1 MLLSDDHKKKTQLY
15 HQNLGDFFFLEV
27 CSFLFC
33 ISTDLSTFN
42 LGKQGLDFFFP
53 SWLHAFWYYLTLAGF
68 FGRGCLNPQPVL

>member
-42 LGKQGLDFFFP
+42 LGKQGLDFFFSLVAP
-53 SWLHAFWYYLTLAGF
+53 CLLVLPDLGRLFW
-68 FGRGCLNPQPVL
+68 